1 MPQSPDIQ
9 AVWPEGTPKPLMPYS
24 PAVRAGDWLF
34 VAGQLASDFTTG
46 LAPEVTAGNPNLS
59 NKMGAESKFLLNNI
73 AKTVE
78 AAGGNIDENSVRI
91 FQWMVSEDLTLEAF
105 DAGETWPG
113 LSITPYLDA
122 RNEHLTD
129 PRPASTAL
137 SVAGLLVK
145 DTTVEVDLICR
156 LDDAVSIGIPVP
168 EGVPGPLAG
177 YSPAVVRGD
186 YVFLAGE
193 IPTDFIGDFGRSDHW
208 GKPSSIAT
216 AARTNPYMWYGSAIE
231 AQTDYVLSKLSKIAE
246 AAGTTLA
253 KTIKA
258 DVYIAH
264 PSDFEG
270 MDKVWKKWFPENPP
284 ARVVVPYMGFG
295 GRDSRVEIALQLLSR
310 DSELTIET
318 IYTPDAPTPLGH
330 EPQAVK
336 CGDLLYFSTQ
346 MAFDSTGELAAG
358 MARNPNFP
366 FYGAPA
372 RDQVRYMLKNVAA
385 IATAAGT
392 DVENIVRRVCFHDDF
407 AFFQE
412 AIDEWASH
420 FPGVKPASSTIGL
433 VNGPLVVPG
442 AKVLLDLIAYVPQ
455 S

>member
-9 AVWPEGTPKPLMPYS
+9 AIWPEGTPKPLMPYS

-46 LAPEVTAGNPNLS
+46 LAPEVTEGNPYLR
-59 NKMGAESKFLLNNI
+59 NKLGAESDFTLNNI
-73 AKTVE
+73 AKTIA
-78 AAGGNIDENSVRI
+78 AAGGDIDEHAVRI
-91 FQWMVSEDLTLEAF
+91 FQWMVSEDLTLEAYN
-105 DAGETWPG
+105 AGETWPG
-113 LSITPYLDA
+113 LSISPYLEA
-122 RNEHLTD
+122 RNKHLTD

-137 SVAGLLVK
+137 AVSELLVK
-145 DTTVEVDLICR
+145 GTTVEVDLICR
-156 LDDAVSIGIPVP
+156 LDDATSIGIPVP

-193 IPTDFIGDFGRSDHW
+193 IPTDFIGDFGRSDHH
-208 GKPSSIAT
+208 GPGSGVAIE
-216 AARTNPYMWYGSAIE
+216 ARPNPYMWYGSAIE
-231 AQTDYVLSKLSKIAE
+231 AQTDFVLWKLSKIAE
-246 AAGTTLA
+246 AAGTSLDRA
-253 KTIKA
+253 IKA

-264 PSDFEG
+264 PDDFEG
-270 MDKVWKKWFPENPP
+270 MDKVWRKWFPTNPP

-295 GRDSRVEIALQLLSR
+295 GRDSRVEVALQLLSGE
-310 DSELTIET
+310 SSLTIET
-318 IYTPDAPTPLGH
+318 INTPNAPTPIGH

-346 MAFDSTGELAAG
+346 MAFDSTGQLAEG
-358 MARNPNFP
+358 MARHPNFP
-366 FYGAPA
+366 YYGSPA
-372 RDQVRYMLKNVAA
+372 KAQVRYMLKNVAA
-385 IATAAGT
+385 IAEAAGT
-392 DVENIVRRVCFHDDF
+392 DLENIVRRVCFHDDF

-412 AIDEWASH
+412 AIDEWAAH

-433 VNGPLVVPG
+433 VNGPMVVPG
-442 AKVLLDLIAYVPQ
+442 AKVLLDLIAYVPE

>member
-9 AVWPEGTPKPLMPYS
+9 AIWPEGTPKPLMPYS

-46 LAPEVTAGNPNLS
+46 LAPEVTQGNPNLI

-78 AAGGNIDENSVRI
+78 AAGGQIDEHAVRI

-113 LSITPYLDA
+113 LSITPYLEA

-216 AARTNPYMWYGSAIE
+216 QARTNPYMWYGSDIE
-231 AQTDYVLSKLSKIAE
+231 AQTDFVLWKLSKIAE

-270 MDKVWKKWFPENPP
+270 MDKIWRKWFPENPP

-295 GRDSRVEIALQLLSR
+295 GRDSRVEIALQLLSA

-346 MAFDSTGELAAG
+346 MAFDSSGELAEG

-407 AFFQE
+407 SYFQE
-412 AIDEWASH
+412 AIDEWSAH

-433 VNGPLVVPG
+433 VDGPLVVPG

>member
-9 AVWPEGTPKPLMPYS
+9 AIWPEGTPKPLMPYS

-46 LAPEVTAGNPNLS
+46 LAPEVTQGNPNLI

-78 AAGGNIDENSVRI
+78 AAGGQIDEHAVRI

-113 LSITPYLDA
+113 LSITPYLEA

-186 YVFLAGE
+186 YV
-193 IPTDFIGDFGRSDHW
+193 
-208 GKPSSIAT
+208 
-216 AARTNPYMWYGSAIE
+216 
-231 AQTDYVLSKLSKIAE
+231 
-246 AAGTTLA
+246 
-253 KTIKA
+253 
-258 DVYIAH
+258 
-264 PSDFEG
+264 
-270 MDKVWKKWFPENPP
+270 
-284 ARVVVPYMGFG
+284 
-295 GRDSRVEIALQLLSR
+295 RDCR
-310 DSELTIET
+310 
-318 IYTPDAPTPLGH
+318 
-330 EPQAVK
+330 
-336 CGDLLYFSTQ
+336 
-346 MAFDSTGELAAG
+346 
-358 MARNPNFP
+358 
-366 FYGAPA
+366 
-372 RDQVRYMLKNVAA
+372 
-385 IATAAGT
+385 
-392 DVENIVRRVCFHDDF
+392 
-407 AFFQE
+407 
-412 AIDEWASH
+412 
-420 FPGVKPASSTIGL
+420 
-433 VNGPLVVPG
+433 
-442 AKVLLDLIAYVPQ
+442 
-455 S
+455 